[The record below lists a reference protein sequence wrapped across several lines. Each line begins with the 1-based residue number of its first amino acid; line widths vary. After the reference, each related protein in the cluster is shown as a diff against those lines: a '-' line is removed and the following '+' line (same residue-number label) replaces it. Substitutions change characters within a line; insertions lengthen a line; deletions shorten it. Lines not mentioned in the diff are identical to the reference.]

1 MDVSAAKISFAS
13 ILGNAGKPLFVLEMA
28 NNHMGSVDH
37 GIRIV
42 EEMAEAVKGFD
53 FHFGIKLQYR
63 DLDTFIHPDFRD
75 RMDVKY
81 VKRFQ
86 ETRLTEAEFKKLK
99 NAITA
104 MGMKAVCTPFDE
116 VSVDRIESHGFDI
129 LKIAS
134 CSLTDWPLLE
144 RIAQSKL
151 PVIFSTAAMPVEEI
165 DKVVSFFEHRQK
177 PLAIMHCVAEY
188 PTPKERLQLNQIA
201 LLKNRYP
208 AHAVGYST
216 HENPDNVDSVKI
228 AIGLGAEI
236 FEKHVGVPTE
246 TIKLNAY
253 SATPGQVRNWL
264 LSAVDAMAMCGVA
277 GSRHTFGEA
286 EIKELHALRRGVFAK
301 RRAAKGEEI
310 DTSKVFYAIP
320 GKEGQL
326 TANDM
331 SKYTRF
337 AARSDIEANSPVMS
351 EDIERTHI
359 RDKVSDIVQQ
369 VRKFIKKSRLPL
381 PGKVDLEISHHYGI
395 EKFHKTGAILL
406 NIVNREYCKKLIVM
420 LPGQGHPTHF
430 HKLKEETFHVQYGE
444 MTMTIDGKDQK
455 YKAGDLIL
463 VPRECKHSFA
473 TGPGVIFEEISSTHY
488 KDDSYYADE
497 SINHNEH
504 RKTLLTYWM
513 E

>member
-1 MDVSAAKISFAS
+1 MAAFAPKISFAS
-13 ILGNAGKPLFVLEMA
+13 ILGDANKPLFILEMA

-37 GIRIV
+37 GLRIV

-86 ETRLTEAEFKKLK
+86 ETRLTEAEFKQLK
-99 NAITA
+99 DAITA
-104 MGMKAVCTPFDE
+104 SGMKAICTPFDE
-116 VSVDRIESHGFDI
+116 ISVDRIESHGFDI

-144 RIAQSKL
+144 RIALSKL
-151 PVIFSTAAMPVEEI
+151 PVIFSTAAMPFEQI
-165 DKVVSFFEHRQK
+165 DKVASFFEHRQK

-188 PTPKERLQLNQIA
+188 PTPNERLQLNQIA
-201 LLKNRYP
+201 LLKHRYP

-216 HENPDNVDSVKI
+216 HENPDNVDSIKI
-228 AIGLGAEI
+228 AIGLGAKI
-236 FEKHVGVPTE
+236 FEKHAGVPTE
-246 TIKLNAY
+246 TVKLNAY
-253 SATPGQVRNWL
+253 SATPAQVRNWVR
-264 LSAVDAMAMCGVA
+264 SAAEAMAMCGA
-277 GSRHTFGEA
+277 ADSRHTFGEG
-286 EIKELHALRRGVFAK
+286 EIKELHALRRGVFAN
-301 RRAAKGEEI
+301 RRIAKGEEI
-310 DTSKVFYAIP
+310 DTAKVFYAIP
-320 GKEGQL
+320 SKEGQL
-326 TANDM
+326 AANDM

-337 AARSDIEANSPVMS
+337 VARNDIEANAPVMS
-351 EDIERTHI
+351 DNVELTHI
-359 RDKVSDIVQQ
+359 RDKVFDIVQQ

-381 PGKVDLEISHHYGI
+381 PGQVDLEISHHYGI
-395 EKFHKTGAILL
+395 ENFHKTGAILL

-420 LPGQGHPTHF
+420 LAGQSHPTHF

-444 MTMTIDGKDQK
+444 MTITFDGKDQK

-463 VPRECKHSFA
+463 VPRGSKHSFA
-473 TGPGVIFEEISSTHY
+473 TEHGVIFEEISSTHY
-488 KDDSYYADE
+488 KNDSFYEDDA
-497 SINHNEH
+497 ITRNEH